1 MKTVNRQVGKYISYK
16 LKLNNITYK
25 DIAKSAS
32 LSYSIIALTL
42 NGRKGSQRAK
52 KAIATAL
59 GYADFKILEY
69 EAIKAVNNELNKN
82 NGDRNK

>member
-59 GYADFKILEY
+59 GYTDFRILEY
-69 EAIKAVNNELNKN
+69 EAAKAVNNELNKN